1 MTIRTIKLPIFV
13 GGIIAWVKFVVLD
26 KSAVYNVILGTPWIH
41 QMQAI
46 PSTYHQCVK
55 FPTHKRVFTL
65 RGNQQVARTC
75 FLIEHTS
82 RMAKKL

>member
-1 MTIRTIKLPIFV
+1 MTIGTIKLPIFV
-13 GGIIAWVKFVVLD
+13 VVD

-55 FPTHKRVFTL
+55 FPTHKGVFTL
-65 RGNQQVARTC
+65 QGNQQVARTC
-75 FLIEHTS
+75 FLIEHKS